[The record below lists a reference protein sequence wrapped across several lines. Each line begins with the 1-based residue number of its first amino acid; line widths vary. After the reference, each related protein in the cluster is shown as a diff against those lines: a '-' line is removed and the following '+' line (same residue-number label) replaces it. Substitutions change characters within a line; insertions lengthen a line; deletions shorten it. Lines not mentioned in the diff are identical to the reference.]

1 MNKSESKAATD
12 LDMKLVALVGYD
24 SERIYTRPEWG
35 SILSFEPFRQDFE
48 RSFGLARIFST
59 LPYNLLPDAQLNA
72 IGTAVETASNHFAQ
86 IDSFDSATA
95 NNPQNL
101 VQSLGNTAKTH
112 ADSITVQMAQWIS
125 YLAYQKGDVSQNISK
140 LEEAISNGEGIVSD
154 AMGRIVIEE
163 RKMKKIIQQAQDF
176 AGDKGV
182 TIFTE
187 QFNSSAQENKDEAN
201 SWIKITA
208 GIFSLT
214 LVLIIVF
221 MYQLMG
227 VSEWYEWASRATLVG
242 VLVTGGMW
250 CGKTYRILRH
260 QQTINQHK
268 ANSLKS
274 FLLFR
279 DAADNDEATRNAVLM
294 ETTKSI
300 FSSASSGFVSE
311 AGNQKESGVRLIET
325 SRVISTLDS
334 EARAKRTSTLAE

>member
-1 MNKSESKAATD
+1 MSQSERQAVVD
-12 LDMKLVALVGYD
+12 LDEKLKALVGYD
-24 SERIYTRPEWG
+24 SERIYTRAEWG
-35 SILSFEPFRQDFE
+35 SVLSFEPFRQDFE
-48 RSFGLARIFST
+48 RSFGLARIFT
-59 LPYNLLPDAQLNA
+59 DLPYHLLPDAQLNT

-101 VQSLGNTAKTH
+101 VQSLGNTVKTH
-112 ADSITVQMAQWIS
+112 ADAITVQMAQWIS

-140 LEEAISNGEGIVSD
+140 LEKAISRGEGIVS
-154 AMGRIVIEE
+154 AAKERIEIEE
-163 RKMKKIIQQAQDF
+163 GQMKAIIQQAQDF

-187 QFNSSAQENKDEAN
+187 QFNTSAQENKDEAKL
-201 SWIKITA
+201 WLKITA

-214 LVLIIVF
+214 VVLIVVF
-221 MYQLMG
+221 MYQLIG

-242 VLVTGGMW
+242 VLITGGLW

-260 QQTINQHK
+260 QQTVNQHK

-300 FSSASSGFVSE
+300 FSSGSSGFISE
-311 AGNQKESGVRLIET
+311 GGNQKESEIRLIET
-325 SRVISTLDS
+325 SR
-334 EARAKRTSTLAE
+334 AASTLASATRAGKTGSLAE

>member
-1 MNKSESKAATD
+1 MSQSERKAVVE
-12 LDMKLVALVGYD
+12 LDKKLKVLVGYD
-24 SERIYTRPEWG
+24 SERIYTRAEWG

-48 RSFGLARIFST
+48 RSFGLARIFSD
-59 LPYNLLPDAQLNA
+59 LPYHLLPDAQLNT
-72 IGTAVETASNHFAQ
+72 IGIAVETASTHFAQ

-101 VQSLGNTAKTH
+101 VKTLGNTVKTH
-112 ADSITVQMAQWIS
+112 ADVITVEMAQWIS
-125 YLAYQKGDVSQNISK
+125 YLAYQKGDVSQNISM
-140 LEEAISNGEGIVSD
+140 LEKAISKGEGIIS
-154 AMGRIVIEE
+154 AAKERIETEE
-163 RKMKKIIQQAQDF
+163 GQMKKIIQQAQDF

-187 QFNSSAQENKDEAN
+187 QFNSSAQENKDEATL
-201 SWIKITA
+201 WIKITT

-214 LVLIIVF
+214 VVLIVVF
-221 MYQLMG
+221 MYQLIG

-242 VLVTGGMW
+242 VLITGGLW

-260 QQTINQHK
+260 QQTVNQHK

-279 DAADNDEATRNAVLM
+279 DAADNDEVTRNAVLM

-300 FSSASSGFVSE
+300 FSSASSGFISE
-311 AGNQKESGVRLIET
+311 TGNQRESGVQIIET
-325 SRVISTLDS
+325 SRV
-334 EARAKRTSTLAE
+334 ASTLASATRAEKTGAFAE